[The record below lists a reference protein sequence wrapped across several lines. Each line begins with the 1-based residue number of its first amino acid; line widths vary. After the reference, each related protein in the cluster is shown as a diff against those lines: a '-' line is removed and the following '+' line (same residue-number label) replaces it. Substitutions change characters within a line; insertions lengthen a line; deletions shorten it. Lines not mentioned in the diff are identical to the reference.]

1 MGAARVGIKGRSA
14 AGMGWDRA
22 GTNVASRRPRTANDT
37 NRGERVRRAR
47 AARAGGLGAR
57 GWADQITKKG
67 PWIDGLPVVARQDGD
82 RPTHCAKKNRYSKI
96 AIQKCQIAIQK
107 SDVATQI
114 STDPYKN
121 TEKHREK
128 VTKLPIA
135 PCPSNPLGSA
145 KTDQLEQLNSGIPY
159 VSSILAE
166 AHSAR

>member
-1 MGAARVGIKGRSA
+1 MGAARVGVKGRSA

-22 GTNVASRRPRTANDT
+22 GTNVASRRPRTENDT

-67 PWIDGLPVVARQDGD
+67 PWIDGLRLPVVARPKTDSL
-82 RPTHCAKKNRYSKI
+82 REEKPLFKNRYSKMSNRYS
-96 AIQKCQIAIQK
+96 KK
-107 SDVATQI
+107 DVATQI

-128 VTKLPIA
+128 VTKLPIR
-135 PCPSNPLGSA
+135 PL
-145 KTDQLEQLNSGIPY
+145 LNG
-159 VSSILAE
+159 
-166 AHSAR
+166 

>member
-1 MGAARVGIKGRSA
+1 MGAVRVGVKGRSA

-22 GTNVASRRPRTANDT
+22 GTNVASRRPRTENDT

-96 AIQKCQIAIQK
+96 AIQKCQTAIQK

-121 TEKHREK
+121 TDKDREK
-128 VTKLPIA
+128 VTKLLIA
-135 PCPSNPLGSA
+135 PSHQIRCAQPRPTSWN
-145 KTDQLEQLNSGIPY
+145 N
-159 VSSILAE
+159 
-166 AHSAR
+166 